1 MKLLNYTSIRY
12 LLFAALLLFISI
24 PAFYFVLNRIFIHSI
39 DNDLYQQAIEIPIH
53 QPVIKTERDLN
64 LWRILD
70 NDLEIVKADSIKFHK
85 KPFTQ
90 KSKPIG
96 EDEPEDFRILQKR
109 INILGQDYIVQI
121 KSSMIEQ
128 EDLIQTILIF
138 QLSLFCLLLLG
149 AVVIN
154 YFINKK
160 VWQPF
165 YKNLEFLKNFKL
177 ESTISEPGENGK
189 IQEFQQ
195 LNYSVHQLAVSVRN
209 AYLSQ
214 KEFTENASHELQT
227 PLSVLKFKLELL
239 LQDNELT
246 AEQSL
251 LIDDMY
257 QVIAQMERLNK
268 NLLLLSKIENH
279 QFAFDE
285 SFEVNAAILEIKNE
299 LLFMAE
305 AKFQEI
311 KINSGIATI
320 YLNGNKQLFKT
331 MIKNLLRNA
340 IQHSKKDAIIHI
352 EIHKNKIVFENP
364 GKPLSL
370 TKDKL
375 FTRFSKSENV
385 KGNGLG
391 LAIAKSI
398 ATLHNLQLHYSY
410 KNNNHLFQIDI

>member
-160 VWQPF
+160 VW
-165 YKNLEFLKNFKL
+165 
-177 ESTISEPGENGK
+177 
-189 IQEFQQ
+189 
-195 LNYSVHQLAVSVRN
+195 R
-209 AYLSQ
+209 
-214 KEFTENASHELQT
+214 
-227 PLSVLKFKLELL
+227 
-239 LQDNELT
+239 
-246 AEQSL
+246 
-251 LIDDMY
+251 
-257 QVIAQMERLNK
+257 
-268 NLLLLSKIENH
+268 
-279 QFAFDE
+279 
-285 SFEVNAAILEIKNE
+285 
-299 LLFMAE
+299 
-305 AKFQEI
+305 
-311 KINSGIATI
+311 
-320 YLNGNKQLFKT
+320 
-331 MIKNLLRNA
+331 
-340 IQHSKKDAIIHI
+340 
-352 EIHKNKIVFENP
+352 
-364 GKPLSL
+364 
-370 TKDKL
+370 
-375 FTRFSKSENV
+375 
-385 KGNGLG
+385 
-391 LAIAKSI
+391 
-398 ATLHNLQLHYSY
+398 
-410 KNNNHLFQIDI
+410 